1 MNTFRARANNHRQQ
15 MADTGVRV
23 DSTMEEEEENTVSV
37 DEGKLSN
44 SESKMI
50 RRVWNN

>member
-1 MNTFRARANNHRQQ
+1 